1 MRFRNLP
8 LALVLALSGIAMLI
22 SCQREFD
29 PKIPGGPIS
38 SKDPASLSAA
48 IKVWHGVRTQ
58 GTMPSPAGSS
68 LQLNPST
75 GPVRAF
81 AGRYAII
88 QPEVLSGNVQGY
100 YVKLNGAPEY
110 FKVDYSKPR
119 DINGRTRRPADFRDR
134 NPLLNGRVDSSGN
147 GGNVD
152 SALVIVLPQNIQV
165 PDTFCIS
172 YCAYDSVGNI
182 SQPVSVCIIVSSLG
196 GDASSGWMNGTW
208 KITAEWDDTF
218 HDTVV
223 HDKWMAAAS
232 EYYCIYDSATNAS
245 YLLPFNNGVGPLVAA
260 DSVRYD
266 KYDLVFS
273 SNGAQQFVYEMN
285 AKMVETSTSTCQ
297 QVNYEMM
304 PTESDQMIGAW
315 SYNSTTKKITII
327 FEFDDM
333 GTPIVEAWEY
343 DVVKVTD
350 SHMILVDNFD
360 PSWPYY
366 IRLQK

>member
-1 MRFRNLP
+1 MRLRNLP
-8 LALVLALSGIAMLI
+8 LALVLAFSGIVMLV

-29 PKIPGGPIS
+29 PKVPEGPIS
-38 SKDPASLSAA
+38 SKDPAALSAA
-48 IKVWHGVRTQ
+48 IRVWHGVRTQ
-58 GTMPSPAGSS
+58 GMMPSPAGSS
-68 LQLNPST
+68 LQLNPSAE
-75 GPVRAF
+75 PVRAF

-88 QPEVLSGNVQGY
+88 QPEVLSGDVQGY

-134 NPLLNGRVDSSGN
+134 NPLQGGRVT
-147 GGNVD
+147 GNVD

-196 GDASSGWMNGTW
+196 GDASSGWVNGTW
-208 KITAEWDDTF
+208 KLTAEWDDSF
-218 HDTVV
+218 HDTVI
-223 HDKWMAAAS
+223 HDKWMSAQS
-232 EYYCIYDSATNAS
+232 EYYCNYDSATSTS
-245 YLLPFNNGVGPLVAA
+245 YLMPYNNGTGPLVAA

-266 KYDLVFS
+266 KYDLMFS
-273 SNGAQQFVYEMN
+273 SNGAQQFAYEMN
-285 AKMVETSTSTCQ
+285 AKMVAPTSTCQ
-297 QVNYEMM
+297 QVTYEMM
-304 PTESDQMIGAW
+304 PTESDQMTGAW
-315 SYNSTTKKITII
+315 SYNSTTKKITLI

-343 DVVKVTD
+343 DVIKVSD

-360 PSWPYY
+360 PAWPYY
-366 IRLQK
+366 IRFQK